1 MTYRSLEEW
10 LNRHHVRSTFV
21 LMIALAML
29 VWVTHW
35 SMDFANIKALSG
47 SEGVGVAA
55 VIAAVQVPAS
65 FFAKWAFEVFER
77 IVK

>member
-1 MTYRSLEEW
+1 MTYRSFEEW
-10 LNRHHVRSTFV
+10 LNRHHIRSTFV
-21 LMIALAML
+21 LMIALSML

-35 SMDFANIKALSG
+35 SMGFANSKTLVG